1 MQIKMASYNNITIV
15 GNVGKKPE
23 TREVNGKKVVS
34 FSVATTF
41 GYGTNSVT
49 DWHNVTAWEKK
60 AELIE
65 KFVGVGSTILVSG
78 PMRYRSYKRNDGVE
92 VRVAEILA
100 NDVQLL
106 GSKNEGKETP
116 AAAPAAAP
124 APAAETTDPDL
135 PF

>member
-1 MQIKMASYNNITIV
+1 MQITMASYNNITIV

-23 TREVNGKKVVS
+23 IREVNGKKVAS

-65 KFVGVGSTILVSG
+65 KFVGSGFPILVSG
-78 PMRYRSYKRNDGVE
+78 PMRYRTYKRNDGVE

-116 AAAPAAAP
+116 AAAPAA
-124 APAAETTDPDL
+124 ETTDPDL